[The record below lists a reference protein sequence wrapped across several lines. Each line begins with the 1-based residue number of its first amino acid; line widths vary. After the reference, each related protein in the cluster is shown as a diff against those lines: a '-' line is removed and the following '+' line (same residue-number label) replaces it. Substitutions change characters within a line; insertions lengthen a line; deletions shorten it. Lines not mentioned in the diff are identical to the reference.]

1 MTFPRQFRLSAF
13 AVALLPGLT
22 FAQAPYERMLAEQ
35 QMVRRY
41 LEQEAVR
48 ITERAKTEVASKE
61 RWKPLKDQRRAE
73 MLDMLGLNPLPPRTP
88 LNVQV
93 SGKID
98 RGDYLIE
105 KVAFESMSRVYATAN
120 LYLPKKRD
128 GPLPAVIYVCG
139 HAMGPHGNKAEYQR
153 HGITLAKHGYAAFI
167 IDSIQIAETFAL
179 HHGILNNEMEWW
191 YSRGYTPAGLEVW
204 NVIRALDYLET
215 RPEIDAERF
224 GITGRS
230 GGAAMSWFSGS
241 VDKRLKVVVP
251 VMGNSTY
258 AANVAANTQRQHC
271 DCMFT
276 VNAKLH
282 GMIHQ
287 GALIAPR
294 PLYMMHGREDSLFP
308 VPGYEAFEAAMA
320 GLYGSYGEPQ
330 KFRNTVVEGGHKDSD
345 FLRAEAVQWFD
356 RWLKKVPARVIDT
369 TVDELP
375 SSELAVFG
383 DEPPANARNY
393 RVHEFF
399 GPNAELPPIGTAQAL
414 RNRLAIVADHLRDD
428 VFKALPAQ
436 TVPADPRPG
445 AVPSPVGFES
455 LSIQTEPGI
464 RVQAML
470 RNKPDAEGPA
480 VVYIAGDGEDWVSIR
495 DTLRQVDSDFPLLVV
510 WPRGIGEVP
519 WSKKIRKDMLRN
531 AMHVGRTTDSM
542 RVWDVMRASAYLRSQ
557 VGDQSLAVLGGGA
570 SAALGLYAAALD
582 EQIDHVIVID
592 PPTTHYDQTVLLNVL
607 RYTDLPEV
615 AALIAPRKLTFYG
628 RVPAAY
634 EYTRKAFQALG
645 DGSNFQL
652 SMGIEASLRGRGTIR
667 FPSGI

>member
-1 MTFPRQFRLSAF
+1 
-13 AVALLPGLT
+13 
-22 FAQAPYERMLAEQ
+22 MLE
-35 QMVRRY
+35 
-41 LEQEAVR
+41 
-48 ITERAKTEVASKE
+48 S
-61 RWKPLKDQRRAE
+61 
-73 MLDMLGLNPLPPRTP
+73 PLP
-88 LNVQV
+88 
-93 SGKID
+93 SGSSCI
-98 RGDYLIE
+98 GQ
-105 KVAFESMSRVYATAN
+105 
-120 LYLPKKRD
+120 D
-128 GPLPAVIYVCG
+128 G
-139 HAMGPHGNKAEYQR
+139 
-153 HGITLAKHGYAAFI
+153 
-167 IDSIQIAETFAL
+167 
-179 HHGILNNEMEWW
+179 
-191 YSRGYTPAGLEVW
+191 
-204 NVIRALDYLET
+204 
-215 RPEIDAERF
+215 
-224 GITGRS
+224 S

-258 AANVAANTQRQHC
+258 AANVAANTQRRHC

-276 VNAKLH
+276 INAKLH

-294 PLYMMHGREDSLFP
+294 PLYMMHGREDALFL
-308 VPGYEAFEAAMA
+308 VPGYEAFESAMA
-320 GLYGSYGEPQ
+320 GLYDSYGEPQ

-356 RWLKKVPARVIDT
+356 RWLKKVPVREIDT

-383 DEPPANARNY
+383 DSPPADARNY

-414 RNRLAIVADHLRDD
+414 RDRLAIVSGNLRDD
-428 VFKALPAQ
+428 VFKALPTQ
-436 TVPADPRPG
+436 TVPADPRPS
-445 AVPSPVGFES
+445 AVPAPAGFES
-455 LSIQTEPGI
+455 LSMQTEPGI
-464 RVQAML
+464 RVQTML
-470 RNKPDAEGPA
+470 RNKPGAKGPA
-480 VVYIAGDGEDWVSIR
+480 VVYIADDGEDWVSIR

-510 WPRGIGEVP
+510 WPRGVGEVP
-519 WSKKIRKDMLRN
+519 WPKKIQKDMLRN
-531 AMHVGRTTDSM
+531 AMHVGRTTASM
-542 RVWDVMRASAYLRSQ
+542 RVWDVMRAAAYLRKQ
-557 VGDQSLAVLGGGA
+557 VGDRSLAVLGGGP

-634 EYTRKAFQALG
+634 EHTRKAFKALG
-645 DGSNFQL
+645 ATENFQL
-652 SMGIEASLRGRGTIR
+652 SMGIEASLRGRGTIG